1 MSPTFDTTTAGM
13 PKLSFYENQNYSSY
27 YDNHEVAYSLDYA
40 GDATTATWVVLYS
53 SVGTEDT
60 WVQQTYDLPS
70 SAAVTVAFRYQG
82 NYADE
87 WWFDDVCL
95 LYTSPSPRDLS
106 TSRMPSSA

>member
-60 WVQQTYDLPS
+60 WVQHCMIY
-70 SAAVTVAFRYQG
+70 
-82 NYADE
+82 
-87 WWFDDVCL
+87 L
-95 LYTSPSPRDLS
+95 LLLL
-106 TSRMPSSA
+106 